1 MDLSGLPKD
10 ILEYLSENFLELDE
24 EARLVQVNKLINSI
38 KRSKKFKLMKA
49 IKDNDI
55 DLLKSMKSELSKLGT
70 KEIIKFIE
78 GNESIESETIRYIN
92 ITLKSKFN
100 QKEKDLLFKL
110 YNTRSDI

>member
-24 EARLVQVNKLINSI
+24 E
-38 KRSKKFKLMKA
+38 A